1 MIKII
6 LIIIAIAVVV
16 ILLMKKGREKIL
28 QPVQDKVVGICAT
41 ALDQT
46 IRKNANKEKALA
58 FITERARSTGSGQ
71 DGATNEEIR
80 EHLNVSRRS
89 IVRYLDE
96 LEKEGKIEQ
105 MGDIGRGVVYR
116 LR

>member
-16 ILLMKKGREKIL
+16 ILLTRKGREKVIR
-28 QPVQDKVVGICAT
+28 PVQNKVAGICAT

-58 FITERARSTGSGQ
+58 FIQEKKEVG
-71 DGATNEEIR
+71 NEEIR

-89 IVRYLDE
+89 VIRYLDE
-96 LEKEGKIEQ
+96 LEKEDKIEQ
-105 MGDIGRGVVYR
+105 IGDIGRGVVYR
-116 LR
+116 LK